1 MSLETLVNQYYS
13 KLNEN
18 DMLVLNYIMH
28 NKKACSRLTITELS
42 KHCAVS
48 TASIVRTAQKLG
60 FSGYSEFK
68 YSLKTDAA
76 DKSLESPLIDPL
88 QMLTSDLEATLKF
101 IRKTD
106 LAPILDLLY
115 HSTRVF
121 GFGTGYCQ
129 QNALQAFSHSMA
141 YCDKLV
147 YLIPAKH
154 ELDNHIPF
162 MKTGD
167 IIIIASNSGDI
178 KEYNQS
184 IHSLKLLGIPIISI
198 TNFNKNALS
207 TFTQHNLYYQATSL
221 TPDLKPRRVSYA
233 TLNIVQDILYR
244 EYLRYWLD
252 RN

>member
-1 MSLETLVNQYYS
+1 MSLETLVNQHYD

-18 DMLVLNYIMH
+18 DMLVLNYVMQ
-28 NKKACSRLTITELS
+28 NKKVCSRLTITELS
-42 KHCAVS
+42 KHCSVS
-48 TASIVRTAQKLG
+48 TASIVRIAQKLG

-68 YSLKTDAA
+68 YSLKSDAS
-76 DKSLESPLIDPL
+76 DQSRMSSPINPI
-88 QMLTSDLEATLKF
+88 QMLTDDLEATLKF
-101 IRKTD
+101 ITKTD
-106 LAPILDLLY
+106 LTPILDLLY
-115 HSTRVF
+115 NATRVF

-141 YCDKLV
+141 YCDKRV
-147 YLIPAKH
+147 FLIPAKH

-167 IIIIASNSGDI
+167 VVIIASYSGDI

-198 TNFNKNALS
+198 TNFNKNALAA
-207 TFTQHNLYYQATSL
+207 FTHHNLYYQATSL
-221 TPDLKPRRVSYA
+221 TPDLRPRRVSYA

-244 EYLRYWLD
+244 EYLQYWLE
-252 RN
+252 RK